1 MKKGALSFEKNVEY
15 SNKNHM
21 RREEIIEHI
30 VNVSKEDPILSTTG
44 KASRELFEIRGKKR
58 TES

>member
-1 MKKGALSFEKNVEY
+1 MEY

-44 KASRELFEIRGKKR
+44 KASRELFEIREKTDR
-58 TES
+58 VISMIFLR